1 MEKKKHDHNSVQS
14 ANTIANPI
22 KKGWL
27 IAFLGWITMVLGL
40 FLAIVAG
47 TFVKEA
53 GASSQTMFIVQA
65 IVCAVLIVPTV
76 FIIVRRFRLHEKFL
90 PLNKKTLLHFFSGVG
105 LAGGLAS
112 LGVSLAIQNGWITD
126 VKWDLSFE
134 LLMVIV
140 IQALISLAYEAIPEE
155 LTLRGLVYSGL
166 RSHLSAVIAVVV
178 QVILFI
184 FVPVTIDGLK
194 YAIGMSFQSQVNAP
208 YILLLLLFGINLQL
222 LRIITG
228 SLWASIGFHIT
239 FLLCSRYLFGPNE
252 RLLSFTEETQGVTQV
267 MVMFGFVILGS
278 CVVLSLFQTIRFY
291 RSRTINKK
299 LSASA

>member
-1 MEKKKHDHNSVQS
+1 MEKKKNNHNSIQI
-14 ANTIANPI
+14 ADTTANPI
-22 KKGWL
+22 KGWL

-47 TFVKEA
+47 SFVKEA
-53 GASSQTMFIVQA
+53 EASSQIVFIVQA

-76 FIIVRRFRLHEKFL
+76 FIIVRRCRLHEKFL
-90 PLNKKTLLHFFSGVG
+90 PLNKKTLLLFLSGVG

-112 LGVSLAIQNGWITD
+112 IGVWLAIQNGWITD
-126 VKWDLSFE
+126 VKWDFSFE
-134 LLMVIV
+134 LLTIIV
-140 IQALISLAYEAIPEE
+140 IQALISLGYEAIPEE

-166 RSHLSAVIAVVV
+166 RTHLSAFIAVVT
-178 QVILFI
+178 QIILFVL
-184 FVPVTIDGLK
+184 VPITVDGLK
-194 YAIGMSFQSQVNAP
+194 YAVGMSFQSQVNAP

-267 MVMFGFVILGS
+267 MVMFGYVILGS
-278 CVVLSLFQTIRFY
+278 CIVLSLFQAMRFY
-291 RSRTINKK
+291 RNRKFNKNV
-299 LSASA
+299 SAAA